1 MKISTAIPFF
11 VGQTSYVGQ
20 MIFDMSFYIFDV
32 FYASW
37 NIFWDADV
45 IYAKK
50 KKIKLISRRPNLG
63 VC

>member
-11 VGQTSYVGQ
+11 VGQTSYAGQ
-20 MIFDMSFYIFDV
+20 MIFDMRFYIFDV

-50 KKIKLISRRPNLG
+50 KNKTYI
-63 VC
+63 